1 MRRGR
6 MRPILLFAAGA
17 AALAAVW
24 CGTAV
29 SADSGSEEGGRP
41 VRSQAGQGDRPMPH
55 HGTVTENGAPSLRVE
70 DIAGSDARVRVRSAA
85 PGEHVAHDVPD
96 MQTEP
101 GGLFRGYLVVS
112 AAFLVIY
119 SLGFWLIQVR
129 RHMPG
134 KRE

>member
-1 MRRGR
+1 
-6 MRPILLFAAGA
+6 
-17 AALAAVW
+17 
-24 CGTAV
+24 
-29 SADSGSEEGGRP
+29 
-41 VRSQAGQGDRPMPH
+41 MPH
-55 HGTVTENGAPSLRVE
+55 HGTATENGAPSLRAE

-134 KRE
+134 RRE

>member
-29 SADSGSEEGGRP
+29 SADSGRP

-134 KRE
+134 RRE